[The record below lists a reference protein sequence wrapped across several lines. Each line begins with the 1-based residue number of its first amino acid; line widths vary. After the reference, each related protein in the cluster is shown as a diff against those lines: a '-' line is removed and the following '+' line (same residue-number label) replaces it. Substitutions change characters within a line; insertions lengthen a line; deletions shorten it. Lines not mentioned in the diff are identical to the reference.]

1 MTKANGAQEK
11 ARQTVV
17 FLGPVASYTHAAALQ
32 RFSKTGYELRPVTT
46 IEDIFAAVADSTADR
61 GVVPFEN
68 STNGIVPATLDLFAN
83 ASGKYGELEVI
94 GEEYVAVNHCIVGLA
109 SGSIPHDA
117 AKPNLSYITT
127 LYSHPQ
133 AWGQCTKFLSANL
146 AKAEHVDTSSTSRAA
161 ELVSVGKDPVIAAI
175 SSALAAK
182 HYKLDVLADSIQ
194 NTSNNTTR
202 FLIIRRNSTSSPG
215 KPRSDAGSDNDG
227 TGWKTLISFTV
238 PHTTPGALADCLAVF
253 KAHDLNLTGFH
264 TRPFSSQVDG
274 GEAAWRYIFFAEF
287 GGRRGESSVD
297 DAFQELLGVAESGR
311 WLGSWEEGTAKG

>member
-17 FLGPVASYTHAAALQ
+17 FLGPLASYTHAAALQ
-32 RFSKTGYELRPVTT
+32 RFSKAGYELRPVTT
-46 IEDIFAAVADSTADR
+46 IEDIFTAVANADGDR

-83 ASGKYGELEVI
+83 ASGKYGELEIV
-94 GEEYVAVNHCIVGLA
+94 GEEYVAVNHCIVGLRLE
-109 SGSIPHDA
+109 SVPNDA

-133 AWGQCTKFLSANL
+133 AWGQCTKFLSAHL

-161 ELVSVGKDPVIAAI
+161 ELVSVGKDPVVAAI

-182 HYKLDVLADSIQ
+182 HYKLDILADSTQ

-202 FLIIRRNSTSSPG
+202 FLIIRRSPTSSPA
-215 KPRSDAGSDNDG
+215 KSGSDNDG

-264 TRPFSSQVDG
+264 TRPFSSQADG
-274 GEAAWRYIFFAEF
+274 REAAWRYIFFAEF

-297 DAFQELLGVAESGR
+297 DAFRELLGVAESGR
-311 WLGSWEEGTAKG
+311 WLGSWEDGTAKG